1 MTTQNLWM
9 QQSHSKREVYNNT
22 ILPQETRK
30 MSNIQPHFTPKTTG
44 KRKKKLVEGKNKDL
58 SRNK

>member
-9 QQSHSKREVYNNT
+9 QKSHSKREVYNNT

-44 KRKKKLVEGKNKDL
+44 KRKKN
-58 SRNK
+58 